1 MKNLKITVIGAGNMG
16 GALVEGFLNSGQY
29 APEGI
34 TIADLSADIRRKFEE
49 QGVKAT
55 ADNAVAV
62 SGADVVIV
70 GVKPWLV
77 EQIALQIKGNLSPSA
92 VVVSIAGG
100 VGLDVLKACFGDSTA
115 LYRAIPNIA
124 ASLGESMTFVS
135 REGGNASLDETVV
148 GLFESVGQAMLI
160 DEALLDAAMVAA
172 SCGIAYALRYVRASM
187 EAGIE
192 MGLGAAASRRI
203 VAQTIKGAAELLLNG
218 DQHPEAAIDQVTTP
232 GGTTIVGL
240 NEMENKGFTGATIAG
255 YLAAFRRVKG
265 K

>member
-1 MKNLKITVIGAGNMG
+1 MKSLKIAVIGAGNMG
-16 GALVEGFLNSGQY
+16 GALVEGFLNSGRY
-29 APEGI
+29 APESI
-34 TIADLSADIRRKFEE
+34 TIGDLSADVRRKFEE
-49 QGVKAT
+49 QGVKAA
-55 ADNAVAV
+55 ADNAAAV

-77 EQIALQIKGNLSPSA
+77 ERVAGQIKGNLTPSA
-92 VVVSIAGG
+92 AVVSIAGG
-100 VGLDVLKACFGDSTA
+100 VGLDALTGCFGGSTS

-135 REGGNASLDETVV
+135 REGGSASLDEMVV
-148 GLFESVGQAMLI
+148 GLFESVGQVMLI
-160 DEALLDAAMVAA
+160 DEKQLDAAMVAA

-240 NEMENKGFTGATIAG
+240 NEMERSGFTGAVIDG